1 MSIKIAFYGETE
13 NTGTTSNML
22 LLAWMMA
29 LKKPEQAVFVEKKAK
44 RYVLWKGI
52 SRKDPFLFMD
62 CGNGRTKEAKYRLM
76 RADLVV
82 VNLPS
87 EPEYMEPYFLYKPHG
102 KERIFFLVGNY
113 HGKKDELKRCMKN
126 IYRVEEQDVGWIP
139 YNNEYAYF
147 WKKGKISGFIREYQK
162 KNVAEHN
169 RCFFEEMEHSFFL
182 LQKKIEAQSNEL
194 ENRR

>member
-87 EPEYMEPYFLYKPHG
+87 EPEYMEPYFLYQSHG
-102 KERIFFLVGNY
+102 RERTFFLVGNY

-139 YNNEYAYF
+139 YNNEFAYF
-147 WKKGKISGFIREYQK
+147 MQKGKLLRFIKEYQK
-162 KNVAEHN
+162 NNAAEHN

-182 LQKKIEAQSNEL
+182 LQKKIESQSKKL